1 MRSLPEQLLR
11 LALFA
16 LPLFYVSASRAESP
30 SLGSITPYGAQRG
43 TEVDVSFNGARLADA
58 QEIYFYDDGF
68 EVKSL
73 TAADGAVTTK
83 IAIAPDCRLGAHAM
97 RVRTSTGI
105 SELRTFYVGALP
117 VVSEVEPNNDF
128 AAPQEIALDQ
138 TVSGVTENE
147 DVDYFLVEAKQGERI
162 TAEIEGI
169 RLGYAFYDPYVAIMD
184 LKRFELARSDDDAL
198 VWQDAVAS
206 LVAPADGQ
214 YVIQVRETAYGGNGS
229 CVYRLHVGRF
239 PRPRATVPAGGRAG
253 ELVSVR
259 WLGDVAGEKT
269 EEIAIPSPAPR
280 GFGLFAQDDF
290 GIAPSA
296 NVFRVGELGNV
307 LEAEPNNDG
316 AAATAFEGPMAL
328 GGVIATPGD
337 VDCFKFKGTKGQ
349 VLDIRVL
356 ARGIRSPLDPVLNIY
371 RIGGAGVSG
380 NDDSGGP
387 DAYAR
392 VTLPED
398 DEYVIAVNDHLG
410 KGGDAFAYRIE
421 VAPVAPR
428 LVMGLPERSQFVDV
442 TIDVPQGNRTAAL
455 VSASRI
461 DFGGELAIDIQDLPP
476 GLAYEVEK
484 MPANQTQV
492 PVLFTAAA
500 DAPIGGKLADI
511 IGRTT
516 DPNLPLEGHLEQTTS
531 MVRGQNNVQVWTHS
545 ETRAATA
552 VTAAAPFS
560 IEIVEPKVP
569 LVRDGS
575 MELKVRATRKEGFT
589 APITIYMLY
598 NPPGVGSP
606 SSVAIA
612 EGGTEVVMPLTAN
625 GGAEVRPWKIAVMG
639 SAAVGNGSVLV
650 SSQLATLDVSDPY
663 VGFTYTA
670 AAVEKGKE
678 TEVVIQVAKN
688 KDFEGPAKLELLGLP
703 NEVTAEP
710 IEITQAST
718 EAIFKVKTT
727 ANSPVGKHPTLLSRL
742 TVMANGEPI
751 THMIGGGELRI
762 DEPLPP
768 KADAPAAPV
777 AEAAPAP
784 AAEAP
789 PEKRLTRLEQLRA
802 DRKKNKEAAKQQPAA
817 AGEGS

>member
-1 MRSLPEQLLR
+1 MVAAAVVLLC
-11 LALFA
+11 
-16 LPLFYVSASRAESP
+16 SASLRAESP

-43 TEVDVSFNGARLADA
+43 TELDVQFNGARLADA
-58 QEIYFYDDGF
+58 QEIFFYDAGL

-73 TAADGAVTTK
+73 TAADNAVTAK

-117 VVSEVEPNNDF
+117 VVNEVEPNNDF
-128 AAPQEIALDQ
+128 AAPQKIALDQ
-138 TVSGVTENE
+138 TISGVTENE
-147 DVDYFLVEAKQGERI
+147 DVDYFIVDAKKGERI

-198 VWQDAVAS
+198 VWQDSVAS
-206 LVAPADGQ
+206 LVAPEDGQ
-214 YVIQVRETAYGGNGS
+214 YVIQARETAYGGNGS

-239 PRPRATVPAGGRAG
+239 PRPHATLPAGGRPG
-253 ELVSVR
+253 ELVNVK
-259 WLGDVAGEKT
+259 WLGDVLGEKS
-269 EEIAIPSPAPR
+269 EEIAIPSPAPKL
-280 GFGLFAQDDF
+280 FGLFAQDSS
-290 GIAPSA
+290 GISPSP
-296 NVFRVGELGNV
+296 NVFRLGDLGNV

-316 AAATAFEGPMAL
+316 ASGTAFEAPMAL
-328 GGVIATPGD
+328 GGVISEPGD
-337 VDCFKFKGTKGQ
+337 VDCFKFAGKQGQ

-356 ARGIRSPLDPVLNIY
+356 ARGIRSPLDPVLNVY
-371 RIGGAGVSG
+371 RIGGEGVGG

-387 DAYAR
+387 DAYLR
-392 VTLPED
+392 VTLPAD
-398 DEYVIAVNDHLG
+398 DEYVVAVNDHLG
-410 KGGDAFAYRIE
+410 KGGATFAYRVE
-421 VAPVAPR
+421 LTPVAPK

-455 VSASRI
+455 VSANRQ
-461 DFGGELAIDIQDLPP
+461 DFGGELAIDIQNLPA
-476 GLAYEVEK
+476 GMAFETEK

-500 DAPIGGKLADI
+500 DAPLGGKLADI

-516 DPNLPLEGHLEQTTS
+516 DPALNVEGHLEQMTS
-531 MVRGQNNVQVWTHS
+531 MVRGQNNIQVWTHT
-545 ETRAATA
+545 EDRAATA
-552 VTAAAPFS
+552 VTAAVPFS
-560 IEIVEPKVP
+560 IEAIQPQVP

-589 APITIYMLY
+589 APISIYMLY

-606 SSVAIA
+606 GGIAIP
-612 EGGTEVVMPLTAN
+612 EGATEAILPLTAN

-639 SAAVGNGSVLV
+639 SAGVGNGSVLV
-650 SSQLATLDVSDPY
+650 SSQLATLDVADPY
-663 VGFTYTA
+663 VGFTYAA
-670 AAVEKGKE
+670 AAVEKGQE
-678 TEVVIQVAKN
+678 TEVVITVAKN
-688 KDFEGPAKLELLGLP
+688 KDFEGPAKVELLGLP

-710 IEITQAST
+710 IEITKDST

-727 ANSPVGKHPTLLSRL
+727 ANSPVGKHTTLLSRI
-742 TVMANGEPI
+742 TVLASGEPI

-789 PEKRLTRLEQLRA
+789 PEKRLSRLEQLRA
-802 DRKKNKEAAKQQPAA
+802 DRKKNKETGK
-817 AGEGS
+817 